1 MMNRYEESIIK
12 RSWLFGLFFVP
23 FIVALVINAGAT
35 NSYGQQLTVSGQVTD
50 QDNNPLSG
58 TSVVIEGTL
67 TGISADFDGYYEIEA
82 APDAYLIFSF
92 VGFETQRIRVES
104 RTRIDVVMIE
114 SELYLDEIV
123 YVGYGTSSRRNLTTA
138 ISRVESDR
146 IEGIP
151 INNVAEGLKGKLG
164 GVRIFSLSG
173 LPGTDPVIRIR
184 GGSSINRSNEP
195 LVLVDG
201 LERSFADINPSDI
214 AEVTV
219 LKDAASTA
227 IYGSRASNGVVL
239 ITTKRGQRGESP
251 NITFESRMGFQ
262 ERIQDRELM
271 NAEEY
276 VLFNRSK
283 ILPNHPDY
291 DRMLNGNH
299 QSFSGGNN
307 ESSIYTTRYLQPG
320 ESVPDGWISVT
331 DPVDPSR
338 TLIFQDTDYQSLMFQ
353 RAIWQSYDL
362 VASGGTDGITYRA
375 SLGYADDQ
383 GIALSSGWN
392 RLSARLN
399 ADIRIR
405 PNLTFYSDFS
415 YAHSN
420 AEVFGNER
428 NALGRGTYSRPGT
441 QRPYWDD
448 GTPTPGHNNTSP
460 TPLYL
465 DYIFES
471 EHERR
476 YLDLGGRLNWILFSN
491 LHVNLDGRHHVF
503 NRQLS
508 QFERAHVFRGA
519 REASFQTWER
529 TRSQLDGNATY
540 YFAARD
546 HSISAM
552 SGFSYNYTDFQT
564 SLAVA
569 SGAAT
574 DKIFT
579 LNAAPDPNNV
589 TTNLTEEALLG
600 FFSRITYDYRNKY
613 LLSAVFRADGSSRFA
628 KENRWGYFP
637 GTSAAWVISEEP
649 FMENINVLSFLKLRT
664 SVGLTGNNSV
674 GLYDAFGVYNLS
686 QPYAGSAGIR
696 ATTMPNQDLKWES
709 TRQMDI
715 GLDFGLWDDRVVVA
729 ADYFDKLT
737 SELLFTVPLPNTSGF
752 NNIIQNVGQVKFH
765 GFELEISTVNMKRS
779 NFSWRSNFNIAYVQ
793 NEVVKL
799 PDNGRVGNRIGGFV
813 DANGNEFGGIA
824 EGEPLGRFY
833 GFKVKHIIETEEQ
846 ADNAKFDELSTGW
859 DPRDGRR
866 ITGRKKVGDY
876 EWVDRDG
883 DGRIT
888 EADRFLLG
896 NEIPH
901 TTGGLTNTFQY
912 RNWTFNV
919 ALDWALGHSI
929 HDRTYQWNF
938 MGVFRGNFNLSR
950 ELFNAWE
957 NPGDNT
963 KFAAFHPNDNQLSK
977 NYDRDSDV
985 FTTRADYLAVREISV
1000 SYDVTTQLV
1009 NRLGANKVTLYS
1021 SVNNLHYFT
1030 AVKGITP
1037 ERGTASTRSQSP
1049 DTQGYP
1055 MVRRVTFGAKIS
1067 F

>member
-1 MMNRYEESIIK
+1 MNRYKKCATK
-12 RSWLFGLFFVP
+12 RNRLLGLFFMP
-23 FIVALVINAGAT
+23 FIVALVITAGAT
-35 NSYGQQLTVSGQVTD
+35 NSYAQQLTISGQVTD
-50 QDNNPLSG
+50 EDNNPLPG
-58 TSVVIEGTL
+58 TSVSVEGTF
-67 TGISADFDGYYEIEA
+67 TGTSADFDGFYEIDA
-82 APDAYLIFSF
+82 GPDAYLIFSF
-92 VGFETQRIRVES
+92 VGFETQRIQVES
-104 RTRIDVVMIE
+104 RTRIDVVMTE
-114 SELYLDEIV
+114 SDLYLEEIV

-201 LERSFADINPSDI
+201 LERSFSDINPSDI
-214 AEVTV
+214 AEITV

-239 ITTKRGQRGESP
+239 ITTKRGQRGERP
-251 NITFESRMGFQ
+251 NITFESKMGFQ
-262 ERIQDRELM
+262 QRIQDRELM

-276 VLFNRSK
+276 VLFNRSRT
-283 ILPNHPDY
+283 LPNHPDY
-291 DRMLNGNH
+291 NKLINGNH

-320 ESVPDGWISVT
+320 ESVPAGWISVT
-331 DPVDPSR
+331 DPVDPTQ

-362 VASGGTDGITYRA
+362 VASGGTEGITYRA
-375 SLGYADDQ
+375 SLGYSDDQ

-392 RLSARLN
+392 RLSARVN

-405 PNLTFYSDFS
+405 PNLTFFSDFS
-415 YAHSN
+415 YANSN

-428 NALGRGTYSRPGT
+428 NALGRGTYSRPAT

-460 TPLYL
+460 NPLYL
-465 DYIFES
+465 DYIFENDN
-471 EHERR
+471 ERR

-491 LHVNLDGRHHVF
+491 LHVNLDGRHHIF

-508 QFERAHVFRGA
+508 QFERAHKFRGA

-529 TRSQLDGNATY
+529 TRSQFDGNATY
-540 YFAARD
+540 YFAARN
-546 HSISAM
+546 HSISLM
-552 SGFSYNYTDFQT
+552 SGFSYNFTDFQT
-564 SLAVA
+564 SLAEG

-600 FFSRITYDYRNKY
+600 FFSRFTYDYRNKY

-637 GTSAAWVISEEP
+637 GTSAAWVISEES
-649 FMENINVLSFLKLRT
+649 FMENVNVLSFLKIRT

-674 GLYDAFGVYNLS
+674 GLYDAFGVYDLS

-715 GLDFGLWDDRVVVA
+715 GLDFGLWDDRIVVA

-765 GFELEISTVNMKRS
+765 GYELEISTVNMQRT

-793 NEVVKL
+793 NEVVQL

-824 EGEPLGRFY
+824 EGESLGGIY
-833 GFKVKHIIETEEQ
+833 GFKVDFIIETEEQ
-846 ADNAKFDELSTGW
+846 ADNARFDELSRGW
-859 DPRDGRR
+859 DPRDGNR

-888 EADRFLLG
+888 QADRFLLG

-901 TTGGLTNTFQY
+901 TTGGLTNTIQY

-929 HDRTYQWNF
+929 HDRTYMWNF
-938 MGVFRGNFNLSR
+938 MGVFVGNFNLSR
-950 ELFNAWE
+950 ELFDAWE
-957 NPGDNT
+957 KPGDKTNL
-963 KFAAFHPNDNQLSK
+963 AAFHPNDNQLSK
-977 NYDRDSDV
+977 NYDRESDV
-985 FTTRADYLAVREISV
+985 FTYKADYLAVREISV
-1000 SYDVTTQLV
+1000 SYDVTSQLV
-1009 NRLGANKVTLYS
+1009 NRLGLNKVTFYS

-1037 ERGTASTRSQSP
+1037 ERGTANTRSQNP
-1049 DTQGYP
+1049 GTQGYP

-1067 F
+1067 L